1 MKLKLN
7 EECEKMRVLYY
18 SLLLAPFAAC
28 VAGEG
33 DRFLCVNTCVGV
45 RYVLSVGG
53 AFADRV
59 CRSNDRGEF
68 IKSEILS
75 NRANLVDDTIPFDF
89 NVTVTRHAVS
99 GCGSRRSWDKTAPDS
114 GIQIALILSTELPVG
129 DIQIAASG
137 ATEYAEFFTSE
148 NFRRLLDDE
157 DVEVVATYIAT
168 TTTNATSAVYDV
180 IGLVTGYTST
190 SAPFISTTAVG
201 TTLAETLDATTSTLP
216 PTLAATLTTSTLP
229 LTTST
234 LALTTSTLAASQP
247 NNKTSDN
254 RIINDKFI
262 GDDLSKEFLGQKSDS
277 TVLAINLLLTL
288 CAVMVATTI

>member
-1 MKLKLN
+1 
-7 EECEKMRVLYY
+7 MRVLYY

-114 GIQIALILSTELPVG
+114 GIQIALILSTELPIG
-129 DIQIAASG
+129 AIQIAASG

-148 NFRRLLDDE
+148 NSTFFRRLLDDE

-168 TTTNATSAVYDV
+168 TTTNATSAVM
-180 IGLVTGYTST
+180 GLVTGYTST
-190 SAPFISTTAVG
+190 SAPFISTTAVD

-216 PTLAATLTTSTLP
+216 PTLAATLTTSTLA

-288 CAVMVATTI
+288 CAVMVAITI

>member
-1 MKLKLN
+1 
-7 EECEKMRVLYY
+7 MRVLYY

-137 ATEYAEFFTSE
+137 ATDYAEFFTSE

-168 TTTNATSAVYDV
+168 TTTNATSAVM
-180 IGLVTGYTST
+180 GLVTGYTST
-190 SAPFISTTAVG
+190 SAPFISTTAV
-201 TTLAETLDATTSTLP
+201 AETLDATTSTLP
-216 PTLAATLTTSTLP
+216 PTLAATLTTSTLA

-234 LALTTSTLAASQP
+234 LALTTSSQP

-262 GDDLSKEFLGQKSDS
+262 GDDLSTEFLGQKSDS

>member
-18 SLLLAPFAAC
+18 SLLLAAC

-33 DRFLCVNTCVGV
+33 DRFLCVNKCLGV
-45 RYVLSVGG
+45 RYVLSVCG

-75 NRANLVDDTIPFDF
+75 NRANLVDIPFDF

-99 GCGSRRSWDKTAPDS
+99 GCGDSIRRSWDKTAPDS
-114 GIQIALILSTELPVG
+114 SIQIALVLSTELPFG
-129 DIQIAASG
+129 AIQIAASG

-148 NFRRLLDDE
+148 NSTFFRRLLDDE
-157 DVEVVATYIAT
+157 DVEVVATYITA
-168 TTTNATSAVYDV
+168 TTNATTTNGSAVYV
-180 IGLVTGYTST
+180 GLVYTST
-190 SAPFISTTAVG
+190 SAPFDSTTEVG
-201 TTLAETLDATTSTLP
+201 TTLAETLDATTAVAETLDAS
-216 PTLAATLTTSTLP
+216 TLAATTSQTST
-229 LTTST
+229 T
-234 LALTTSTLAASQP
+234 ASQP

-254 RIINDKFI
+254 RIFNDKFI
-262 GDDLSKEFLGQKSDS
+262 SDDLSNEFLEQKSDS
-277 TVLAINLLLTL
+277 MVLAINLLLTV

>member
-1 MKLKLN
+1 MKNAK
-7 EECEKMRVLYY
+7 KMRVLYY
-18 SLLLAPFAAC
+18 SLLLAAC

-33 DRFLCVNTCVGV
+33 DRFLCVNKCLGV

-75 NRANLVDDTIPFDF
+75 NRANLVDIPFDF

-99 GCGSRRSWDKTAPDS
+99 GCGDSIRRSWDKTAPDS
-114 GIQIALILSTELPVG
+114 SIQIALVLSTELPFG
-129 DIQIAASG
+129 AIQIAASG

-148 NFRRLLDDE
+148 NSTFFRRLLDDE
-157 DVEVVATYIAT
+157 DVEVVASYITTTTYIPTTTYIT
-168 TTTNATSAVYDV
+168 TTTNATTTNGSAV
-180 IGLVTGYTST
+180 GLVTGYTST
-190 SAPFISTTAVG
+190 SAPFNSTTAV
-201 TTLAETLDATTSTLP
+201 DATTSTL
-216 PTLAATLTTSTLP
+216 AATLTPS
-229 LTTST
+229 TTSQ
-234 LALTTSTLAASQP
+234 TTASQP

-288 CAVMVATTI
+288 CAVMVSMTI